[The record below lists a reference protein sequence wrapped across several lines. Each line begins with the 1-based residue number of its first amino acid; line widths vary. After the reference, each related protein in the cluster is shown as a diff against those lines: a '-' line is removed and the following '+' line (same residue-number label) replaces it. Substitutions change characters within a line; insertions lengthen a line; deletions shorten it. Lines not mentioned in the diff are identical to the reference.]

1 MSERLSTGQS
11 GGGRGTEKDA
21 TFITLKA
28 GIFLEEDECSCLII
42 INWLEAGHLK
52 KRSRYVLKYFRS
64 PLLVLSRG

>member
-42 INWLEAGHLK
+42 INWLEA
-52 KRSRYVLKYFRS
+52 RSF
-64 PLLVLSRG
+64 